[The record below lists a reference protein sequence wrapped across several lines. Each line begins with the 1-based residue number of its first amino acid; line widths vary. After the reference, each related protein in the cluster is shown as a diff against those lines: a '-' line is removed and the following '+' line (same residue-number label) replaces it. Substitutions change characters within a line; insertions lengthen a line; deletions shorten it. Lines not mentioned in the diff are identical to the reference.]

1 MATFPKA
8 ILTFPQWEI
17 AIATTKDSLLNPFV
31 SPSLELLSI
40 FFLWWSIL
48 WMFLHDG
55 HMLPS
60 TVSSLYFSEDQ
71 KHLSALI
78 TKSFPAGMP
87 SRNGHWAAIQHW

>member
-1 MATFPKA
+1 MATLPKA
-8 ILTFPQWEI
+8 ILTFPQWGAFI
-17 AIATTKDSLLNPFV
+17 AASKDSLLNAFV

-40 FFLWWSIL
+40 FSLRWSIL

-87 SRNGHWAAIQHW
+87 SRNGHQAAIWHW